1 MKNNKSTNKNKNH
14 TSKTTYAQQLVV
26 EQPHI
31 EVEHNTPVPRT
42 LTEVSKNSNK
52 KENGI
57 KNFHA
62 ILPCEETENP
72 VATESGNGFI

>member
-1 MKNNKSTNKNKNH
+1 MKNNKSTNKNKNQ

-31 EVEHNTPVPRT
+31 VAEHNTLVSRT
-42 LTEVSKNSNK
+42 LTKVSKNSNK

-57 KNFHA
+57 KNFHV
-62 ILPCEETENP
+62 ILPCKETENP
-72 VATESGNGFI
+72 IASESGKGFI